1 MSEAELDFSSDEA
14 DAEEEYDDDKVMA
27 ADIDH
32 ALTEMHAAS
41 TVSATASVAAASES
55 ANASTG
61 ILVIVETS
69 AMTMEE
75 GMHTIPLPLR
85 PHSCSA
91 VEKRPLRSSPLPLL
105 VLNKP
110 GSRNVIGGGVGR
122 MTSPRPPPSA
132 AYLIVLLA
140 MRHHYA
146 SGRRSRPY
154 SGAASKG
161 YSLMGYPMW
170 QRTSALKSVAWVAPL
185 DEDAGDIRDTEMIRE
200 QEEETGRVFLSS
212 LILRSSMRSLLGLN
226 SVLPIQW

>member
-14 DAEEEYDDDKVMA
+14 DAEEEYDDDEVMA

-41 TVSATASVAAASES
+41 AVSATASIAAASES

-61 ILVIVETS
+61 ILVIVKTS

-75 GMHTIPLPLR
+75 GMHTIPLLLH

-91 VEKRPLRSSPLPLL
+91 VEKRTLRSSPLPLS

-110 GSRNVIGGGVGR
+110 GSRNIIGGGVGR
-122 MTSPRPPPSA
+122 MTSPRLPPSA
-132 AYLIVLLA
+132 VYLIVLLA

-146 SGRRSRPY
+146 LGRRSRPY

-161 YSLMGYPMW
+161 YSLMGYLMW
-170 QRTSALKSVAWVAPL
+170 
-185 DEDAGDIRDTEMIRE
+185 
-200 QEEETGRVFLSS
+200 
-212 LILRSSMRSLLGLN
+212 
-226 SVLPIQW
+226 